1 MSRIGKVPITVP
13 NGVQVTIANRQ
24 VKVKGPKGE
33 LSYTYDPIV
42 EVVLDGSVIQVTRN
56 GDDKKARAFHGLTRA
71 LLNNMV
77 HGVSAGFEKRLQLV
91 GVGFKAQVSGKKLTL
106 NVGFSHP
113 IEYMI
118 PDGVKIEADKEDKN
132 VLIVAGID
140 RQLVGETAA
149 QIRKF
154 RTPEPYK
161 GKGIRYVDEY
171 VRRKAGKAAV
181 KAAA

>member
-1 MSRIGKVPITVP
+1 MSRIGKVPVTVP
-13 NGVQVTIANRQ
+13 AGVQVTLADRTI
-24 VKVKGPKGE
+24 KVKGAKGE
-33 LSYTYDPIV
+33 LSYAYSKLV
-42 EVVLDGSVIQVTRN
+42 EVSQEGDKIIIKRN
-56 GDDKKARAFHGLTRA
+56 GDDKEPRAFHGLTRA
-71 LLNNMV
+71 LINNMV
-77 HGVSAGFEKRLQLV
+77 VGVSKGFEKRLQLV
-91 GVGFKAQVSGKKLTL
+91 GVGFRAQVTGKKLTL

-118 PDGVKIEADKEDKN
+118 PDGVKVEMDKEDKN
-132 VLIVAGID
+132 ILVVSGID
-140 RQLVGETAA
+140 RQMVGESAA

-171 VRRKAGKAAV
+171 VRRKAGKAAA